1 MAVEDVV
8 TLVTEYCADG
18 QDTFEDLHGPE
29 AAIVAEDAI
38 DLLKGE
44 LSGQLNYD
52 ALWAE
57 FEAAP
62 GETAPDLA
70 GALEAV
76 IEADPGLA
84 EKLEALIKEYY
95 AAGRQEDE
103 TIGPEMAE
111 PRSSEFVP
119 GEKARIQAHEAEP
132 RSHTDTA
139 GEGTYLYG
147 NVRAGDVTVG
157 KALEPGPDV
166 LEVREE
172 HQMLGFDV
180 HELFQ
185 QLQVTIGGQLELSEQ
200 EKDELR
206 EHLERLESQLML
218 GEEAEEARIVE
229 HLRRLGAA
237 DPDFLALLL
246 EGLRHTQTE
255 AQATVKNAIE
265 RVTE

>member
-8 TLVTEYCADG
+8 TLLTEYCEDG
-18 QDTFEDLHGPE
+18 QDTFEDRHGPE
-29 AAIVAEDAI
+29 AAIVAQEAI
-38 DLLKGE
+38 DLLEGE
-44 LSGQLNYD
+44 LSGQLDYD

-62 GETAPDLA
+62 RETAPDLA
-70 GALEAV
+70 GALEAM

-84 EKLEALIKEYY
+84 EKLEALMEEYY
-95 AAGRQEDE
+95 AAGRSVDE
-103 TIGPEMAE
+103 MIGPEMAE
-111 PRSSEFVP
+111 PSSSEFVP
-119 GEKARIQAHEAEP
+119 GEKARIEAHEAEP

-147 NVRAGDVTVG
+147 NVPAGDATVG

-166 LEVREE
+166 LEVRQGHE
-172 HQMLGFDV
+172 MLSFDV

-185 QLQVTIGGQLELSEQ
+185 QLQVTVGREPALSEE
-200 EKDELR
+200 EKVELR
-206 EHLERLESQLML
+206 EHLENLESEVML
-218 GEEAEEARIVE
+218 GGEAEEARIVE